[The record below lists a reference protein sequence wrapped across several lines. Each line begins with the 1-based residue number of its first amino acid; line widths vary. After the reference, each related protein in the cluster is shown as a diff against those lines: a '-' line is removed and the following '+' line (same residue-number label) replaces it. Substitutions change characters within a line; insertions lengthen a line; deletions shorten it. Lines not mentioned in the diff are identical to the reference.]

1 MTQAVKRVVDR
12 VDGVVFLVTTG
23 DRSHNAHN
31 KRSARNRFASAVKRV
46 SVAGRAAENMRRT
59 SSFAAPTARH
69 VSAVLLDDLPELL
82 GIKPEAVGAQQRA
95 VDGARLVDLPP
106 HIRAVAVET
115 LRTLTHVVVWAGA
128 EDVSAAEK
136 MLQKSPRRP
145 LPGFFRADFSNLL
158 SVLAE
163 CCGPGVRPIVV
174 RVATPNASLSAAVND
189 VLSSVAEKAAIE
201 VVWVEPVWEAGSAA
215 PATAADENAM
225 SLAPVPT
232 LDYRATL
239 AKVVEALVTTPS
251 M

>member
-1 MTQAVKRVVDR
+1 MLA
-12 VDGVVFLVTTG
+12 TT
-23 DRSHNAHN
+23 
-31 KRSARNRFASAVKRV
+31 
-46 SVAGRAAENMRRT
+46 AANSPPT
-59 SSFAAPTARH
+59 DHPDDPDATAAPLWPAERQPPRPWFFGDTH
-69 VSAVLLDDLPELL
+69 AVRLPLLDDLPELL
-82 GIKPEAVGAQQRA
+82 GIKPEAIGAQQRA